1 MAVNFFGSLFKNQ
14 VDEMVLTGAQKS
26 ARYYAKDRVGF
37 NRRQTLQLAAKRGR
51 VPRLTTLQAQQI
63 DPEILEAHLRTYA
76 ERHPDT
82 RAAKKIKRHLD
93 TFVKAAAV

>member
-1 MAVNFFGSLFKNQ
+1 
-14 VDEMVLTGAQKS
+14 MVLTGAQKS
-26 ARYYAKDRVGF
+26 ARYYAKDRVSY

-51 VPRLTTLQAQQI
+51 VPRLTTLHAQQI
-63 DPEILEAHLRTYA
+63 DPEILVAHLRTYA

-93 TFVKAAAV
+93 TFVKSSCCVTA